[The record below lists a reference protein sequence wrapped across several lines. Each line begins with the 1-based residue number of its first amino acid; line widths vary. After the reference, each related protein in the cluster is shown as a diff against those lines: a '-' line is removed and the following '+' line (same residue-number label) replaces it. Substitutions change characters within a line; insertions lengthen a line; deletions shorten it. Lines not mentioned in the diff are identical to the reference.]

1 MLPSQAMRNEEVK
14 DLAGLESSMAQQD
27 ADTEVGAK
35 EQSSLVKFK
44 YSDPRALGTAQ
55 PSASVQV

>member
-35 EQSSLVKFK
+35 EQSSLVKVG
-44 YSDPRALGTAQ
+44 YSDSGALGTTQ
-55 PSASVQV
+55 SSASV